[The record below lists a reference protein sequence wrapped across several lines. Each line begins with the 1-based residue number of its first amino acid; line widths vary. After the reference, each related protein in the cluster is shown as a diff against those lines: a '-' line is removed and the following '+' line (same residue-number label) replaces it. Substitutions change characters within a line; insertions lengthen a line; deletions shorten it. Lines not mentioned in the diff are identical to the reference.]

1 MRTPELA
8 LFAWVPMVLLLFVA
22 LPPRRA
28 VIAAFVGGWLFLP
41 VFGIDIVGLPPFSKV
56 SASAYSVLLGAA
68 LFDSARLTSF
78 RFRWFDIPIVIWC
91 FTPLASSLSN
101 GLGVYDGLSACL
113 SEIVLWGI
121 PYYLGRVYFNDWDA
135 IRELA
140 VGVFVGGLIYMPFC
154 WAEMRF
160 SPQFHKWVYGYHQHS
175 FAQTIRSG
183 GWRPMV
189 FMQHG
194 IACAMWMTAAAIAG
208 VWLWTTG
215 AVRRIGGM
223 PVAYLAIPLVI
234 TAAMSRS
241 AGALLLLLAGL
252 GTYFWIR
259 WFRNALPLLALIL
272 FIPAYVT
279 LRASATWSGQD
290 LVSFANSVFNEKRGE
305 SLQFRLDAE
314 NLLTQKALQQ
324 PWFGWGRWNRNRV
337 IDPDTGKDLAVTDGL
352 WVIVLGTTG
361 WVGLTS
367 ITLVILLPALLYW
380 SRCPPKWWMHP
391 MAASGAA
398 FAVLLPLHM
407 IDNLWNAMLNPIYVL
422 LMGAM
427 MGLGAKAATRPQAQ
441 SRGFPVAPY
450 PPSRPMNQPL
460 AA

>member
-8 LFAWVPMVLLLFVA
+8 LFAWVPTVLLLFAA

-28 VIAAFVGGWLFLP
+28 VVAAFVGGWLFLP

-56 SASAYSVLLGAA
+56 SASAYAVLLGAA
-68 LFDSARLTSF
+68 LFDSAKLLSF
-78 RFRWFDIPIVIWC
+78 RFRWFDIPIVVWC
-91 FTPLASSLSN
+91 FTPLGSSVSN
-101 GLGVYDGLSACL
+101 GLGMYDGLSASL

-121 PYYLGRVYFNDWDA
+121 PYYLGRVYFNDWES

-140 VGVFVGGLIYMPFC
+140 IGVFVGGLIYMPLT
-154 WAEMRF
+154 WAEMRL
-160 SPQFHKWVYGYHQHS
+160 SPQLHKWVYGYHQHQ
-175 FAQTIRSG
+175 FAQTIRAG

-194 IACAMWMTAAAIAG
+194 IACAMWMTAAAIVG
-208 VWLWTTG
+208 VWLWLSG
-215 AVRRIGGM
+215 AM
-223 PVAYLAIPLVI
+223 KHLAGIPLAFLAPLLAL
-234 TAAMSRS
+234 TAASCHS
-241 AGALLLLLAGL
+241 AGALVLLVAGL
-252 GTYFWIR
+252 GTLLWVR
-259 WFRNALPLLALIL
+259 WFRNAFPLLAMIL
-272 FIPAYVT
+272 FIPTYVT

-290 LVSFANSVFNEKRGE
+290 LVDVAGTVFSEERAK
-305 SLQFRLDAE
+305 SLQHRLNAE
-314 NLLTQKALQQ
+314 NLLTQKALRQ

-337 IDPDTGKDLAVTDGL
+337 IDPETNKDLAVTDGL

-361 WVGLTS
+361 WVGLTA
-367 ITLVILLPALLYW
+367 ITLVILLPSLLYW

-407 IDNLWNAMLNPIYVL
+407 LDNLWNAMLNPIYVL

-427 MGLGAKAATRPQAQ
+427 MGLGATAARRAKVQRHGFQVAQRPFA
-441 SRGFPVAPY
+441 R
-450 PPSRPMNQPL
+450 PL

>member
-1 MRTPELA
+1 MRFCELA
-8 LFAWVPMVLLLFVA
+8 LFAWVPTVLLMFAV

-28 VIAAFVGGWLFLP
+28 VIGAFVGGWLFLP
-41 VFGIDIVGLPPFSKV
+41 IYGIDIVGLPPFSKV

-68 LFDSARLTSF
+68 LFDGGRLTAF
-78 RFRWFDIPIVIWC
+78 RPRWFDLPILVWC
-91 FTPLASSLSN
+91 ITPLASSLSN

-121 PYYLGRVYFNDWDA
+121 PYYLGRVYFNDWEG

-140 VGVFVGGLIYMPFC
+140 IGVFIGGLIYMPLT
-154 WAEMRF
+154 WVEMRM
-160 SPQFHKWVYGYHQHS
+160 SPQFHKWVYGFHQHS

-194 IACAMWMTAAAIAG
+194 IACAMWMTAAAIVG
-208 VWLWTTG
+208 VWLWTSG
-215 AVRRIGGM
+215 ALRSIAGV
-223 PVAYLAIPLVI
+223 PLYLLAPALVL
-234 TAAMSRS
+234 TAAMCRS
-241 AGALLLLLAGL
+241 AGALLLLIAGL
-252 GTYFWIR
+252 GTYFWVR
-259 WFRNALPLLALIL
+259 TFKNALPLLALIL

-279 LRASATWSGQD
+279 LRASASWSGQD
-290 LVSFANSVFNEKRGE
+290 LVEFSRATFGEKRAA
-305 SLQFRLDAE
+305 SLQYRLDAE
-314 NLLTQKALQQ
+314 NLLTHKALEQ

-337 IDPDTGKDLAVTDGL
+337 RDPDTNKDLAVTDGL

-361 WVGLTS
+361 WVGLTA
-367 ITLVILLPALLYW
+367 ITLVILLPAVLYLA
-380 SRCPPKWWMHP
+380 RCPPGWWMHP
-391 MAASGAA
+391 MAAAGAA

-422 LMGAM
+422 LIGAM
-427 MGLGAKAATRPQAQ
+427 MGLGATMRHTQAQ
-441 SRGFPVAPY
+441 ARGFPVVP
-450 PPSRPMNQPL
+450 RPMAPPL